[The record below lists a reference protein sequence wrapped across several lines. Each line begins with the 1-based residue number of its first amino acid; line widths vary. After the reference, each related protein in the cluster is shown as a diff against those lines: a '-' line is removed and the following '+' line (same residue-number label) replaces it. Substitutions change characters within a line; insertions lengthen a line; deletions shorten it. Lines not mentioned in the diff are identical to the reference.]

1 MTLVI
6 GIDTGTHVRNFN
18 RIDHSID
25 NASILGFQSSSLK
38 QARPCVGSFKRG
50 GHINLEIWSR
60 CIGDFKR
67 HSRLSSPVAFTHIS
81 TSRADNTVHLV
92 LQFHAIPG
100 EVLETSI
107 ATISSGRVVDA
118 IDDVPLHTDMIFRRQ
133 PSPVIIATIV
143 KSGNGNLDIL
153 FGSIRQV
160 AVVNLVTGRP
170 VRKCIRAN
178 SQSHHHRQNNSKKLL
193 HNISSLHF

>member
-133 PSPVIIATIV
+133 PSPVIIAKTTAKNFFITFPPCT
-143 KSGNGNLDIL
+143 SSTS
-153 FGSIRQV
+153 F
-160 AVVNLVTGRP
+160 LVTTDLHQLG
-170 VRKCIRAN
+170 
-178 SQSHHHRQNNSKKLL
+178 KLKL
-193 HNISSLHF
+193 TPIKII